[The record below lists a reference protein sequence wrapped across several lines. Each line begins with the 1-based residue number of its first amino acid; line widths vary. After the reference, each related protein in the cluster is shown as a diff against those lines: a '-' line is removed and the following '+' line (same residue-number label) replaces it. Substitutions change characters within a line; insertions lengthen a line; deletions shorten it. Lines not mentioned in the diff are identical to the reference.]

1 METYRIT
8 SDIERI
14 ETSVTVAGRR
24 VGIRA
29 AILVL
34 TGLLLSIGLVELL
47 VPVLGSPTLFVP
59 IGLVPLYFATLIAFV
74 RPGDGRPIERQ
85 LADRLRFA
93 RGARRAAN
101 LGLARLESSPCLLD
115 LTKEVFPVKDVR
127 VGNEV
132 KADLSELDMP
142 FTVRGRSDLRLVID
156 DLRITVHR
164 EEGSDE
170 IAITVRQA

>member
-29 AILVL
+29 ALLLLV
-34 TGLLLSIGLVELL
+34 GLLLSIGLVGLL
-47 VPVLGSPTLFVP
+47 APPLGSPTLFVP
-59 IGLVPLYFATLIAFV
+59 IGLVPLYLAALIAFV
-74 RPGDGRPIERQ
+74 RPGDGRPIEMQ
-85 LADRLRFA
+85 LLDRLHFA
-93 RGARRAAN
+93 RGAKRAAN
-101 LGLARLESSPCLLD
+101 LGPARLESGSSVLD

-127 VGNEV
+127 TGNEV
-132 KADLSELDMP
+132 KADLTELDMP
-142 FTVRGRSDLRLVID
+142 FTVRGRSDLRLLID
-156 DLRITVHR
+156 DLRITVRR

-170 IAITVRQA
+170 IAVTVQQA